1 MRSWLLA
8 LTLLAVLAGCASRHI
23 DPAPTRSGAAPQ
35 SNATVRKVTYFAAW
49 VDERPGA
56 ARAAATPAQ
65 GLTSTR
71 EPTSDKRTS
80 ARSKSSAKRSDAAA
94 RQVAGTKP
102 APGAAKGATPQ
113 PRYEYTVEFDDGS
126 FRTVVGERDLGLRV
140 SDRVLVQ
147 GDSVIAAVN

>member
-8 LTLLAVLAGCASRHI
+8 LTMLAVLAGCASRHI
-23 DPAPTRSGAAPQ
+23 DPAPTRSGAPQ

-49 VDERPGA
+49 VEERPGA

-71 EPTSDKRTS
+71 DAPSDKRTS

-94 RQVAGTKP
+94 RQEAGTKT
-102 APGAAKGATPQ
+102 APGPAKGTVPK

-126 FRTVVGERDLGLRV
+126 FRTVAGERDLGLRV
-140 SDRVLVQ
+140 NDRVLMQ
-147 GDSVIAAVN
+147 GDSVTAAAN